1 MTPTIRIAKF
11 LSAAGAGSRRRCE
24 EFIAQGR
31 VRVNGTVVT
40 SPGDR
45 VDPEKDRV
53 ELDGRGLGLTAEKQT
68 IMVHKPPGYVT
79 TCSDPRGRPIVLD
92 LLPGD
97 VRSLG
102 LYPVGRLDKDTEGL
116 LLLTND
122 GDLAYRLTHPRF
134 GVEKTYRVRVKGSLT
149 GEAAERLETGVVLG
163 ERKTAPARI
172 VRIEPGPKE
181 TELDLVIHEG
191 RKRQVRRMMLAVG
204 HRVTRLIRTRL
215 GPLDLGELPSG
226 SWRFLEGEELAAL
239 KSACGLVDE
248 ESGTGEFP

>member
-1 MTPTIRIAKF
+1 MTPTIRVAKF
-11 LSAAGAGSRRRCE
+11 LAEAGAGSRRRCE

-53 ELDGRGLGLTAEKQT
+53 ELDGRVLGLTAEKQT

-79 TCSDPRGRPIVLD
+79 TCRDPRGRPIVLD
-92 LLPGD
+92 LLPGT
-97 VRSLG
+97 VRDLG

-134 GVEKTYRVRVKGSLT
+134 GVEKTYRVRVKG
-149 GEAAERLETGVVLG
+149 RLSADAVELLEKGVVLG
-163 ERKTAPARI
+163 ERETAPAR
-172 VRIEPGPKE
+172 VESIERGSNE

-215 GPLDLGELPSG
+215 GPLDLAELPPG
-226 SWRFLEGEELAAL
+226 SWRFLKDRELAEL
-239 KSACGLVDE
+239 KSACGLADE
-248 ESGTGEFP
+248 ESGTGEAS